1 MTEVVFIRHGQASAG
16 SDNYDQLSPLGRQQA
31 ELLGSW
37 IAQHGAGFD
46 RVVVGRMARHRATL
60 DAIEAACAAA
70 AIALPAAE
78 VMAEFDE
85 FDHHQVLLAYAG
97 RRGSPLAG
105 AKGGSHA
112 ASKEDLKAM
121 YLGLRAA
128 LYAWTGGEL
137 EPHLDEP
144 YAAFQQRVRRG
155 ADQLGQGKER
165 ERVLVVSSG
174 GVASQWAQ
182 HALGFDNRRAAEMNL
197 TLRNSAISEF
207 RLIEGAWNLMSW
219 NSLPHLGAP
228 GQRGMWT
235 YY

>member
-1 MTEVVFIRHGQASAG
+1 MTEVVFVRHGQASAG
-16 SDNYDQLSPLGRQQA
+16 SENYDQLSPLGQQQSA
-31 ELLGSW
+31 LLGDWLAS
-37 IAQHGAGFD
+37 HGGGFD

-60 DAIEAACAAA
+60 EAIVAACAAA
-70 AIALPAAE
+70 GIALPAAE
-78 VMAEFDE
+78 VMPELDE

-97 RRGSPLAG
+97 RRGSPLSG

-128 LYAWTGGEL
+128 LYAWTAGEL

-155 ADQLGQGKER
+155 ADHLRAGADR

-182 HALGFDNRRAAEMNL
+182 HALGFDNRRVAEMNL
-197 TLRNSAISEF
+197 TLRNSALSEF
-207 RLIEGAWNLMSW
+207 RLIEGSWSLMSW
-219 NSLPHLGAP
+219 NNLPHLGAP

>member
-1 MTEVVFIRHGQASAG
+1 MTEVVFVRHGQASAG
-16 SDNYDQLSPLGRQQA
+16 SENYDQLSPLGQQQSA
-31 ELLGSW
+31 LLGAWLAS
-37 IAQHGAGFD
+37 HGGGFD

-70 AIALPAAE
+70 SIPLPVAE
-78 VMAEFDE
+78 VMPELDE

-97 RRGSPLAG
+97 RRGSTLAG

-128 LYAWTGGEL
+128 LYAWTSGEL

-155 ADQLGQGKER
+155 ADHLRAGADR

-197 TLRNSAISEF
+197 TLRNSALSEF

-219 NSLPHLGAP
+219 NNLPHLGAP